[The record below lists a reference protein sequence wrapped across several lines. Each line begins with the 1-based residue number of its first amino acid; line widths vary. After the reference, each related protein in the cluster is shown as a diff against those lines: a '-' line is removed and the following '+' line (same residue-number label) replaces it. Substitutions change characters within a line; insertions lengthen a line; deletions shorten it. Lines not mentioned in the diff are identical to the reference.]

1 MTTKMIPILAI
12 AATISG
18 CAHIEFGKDAT
29 AGDGLIY
36 FEPQPYLLIQQDK
49 DCVTTASSVMLPG
62 NKKQM
67 IFKTGYGAGG
77 LSASLSNG
85 MIASVGQD
93 SSSGVNETITAVAAL
108 AAVVAVTPAEA
119 NAMKGVK
126 PAAPRKECLSAFL
139 YPIEDGAP
147 QWEKGIRINPPPPP
161 ES

>member
-1 MTTKMIPILAI
+1 MITKTILMVAI
-12 AATISG
+12 TATISG

-93 SSSGVNETITAVAAL
+93 STSGVNETITAVAAL
-108 AAVVAVTPAEA
+108 AAVVAAAPVET
-119 NAMKGVK
+119 NAIKGVK
-126 PAAPRKECLSAFL
+126 PAPSKDCSSAFL
-139 YPIEDGAP
+139 YPIEEGVP
-147 QWEKGIRINPPPPP
+147 QWGKGFRINPPPPP
-161 ES
+161 GS